1 MILKLGFWAL
11 TLVDAAIALLIFISA
26 LNPRMPHIPVW
37 YRIGLLVTAL
47 GFTVQG
53 FLNLPFLLFDTILMA
68 QQLPFWVLKD
78 IGIAIIANYY
88 FWHVLRKTP
97 EPKKAPVRKRKPA
110 AKKPA
115 TTRTPRKKTA
125 A

>member
-88 FWHVLRKTP
+88 FWCVLRKTP